1 MNILMALSQLEVT
14 GAEVYAVTLSNEL
27 IKRGH
32 NVTIISDTLTK
43 SSKADYIKLRFNKRG
58 LGQRINQIKKLIKII
73 KEKDIHVVHAH
84 SRASSWSCEI
94 ACKIAGIP
102 LITTTHGRQ
111 PVHLSRKIFK
121 AFGQE
126 TLAVC
131 ENVKTHLIKEL
142 GVKESKI
149 TVLRNP
155 INSRL
160 YDFSPLNKRKEKII
174 SIIGRLSGPKGE
186 VTYSLLERLCSLE
199 NTIIQVIGGK
209 NTPDKFNKFLKNKNI
224 KFLGYINDIPNKIKD
239 SDIIIG
245 AGRVAVEAIL
255 SGRPVI
261 AVGEAKYIGLV
272 TSSNLPEALKSNFGD
287 INYKNEQ
294 SFNWENLIVDLKTA
308 LIMSEKELLSLR
320 KKTQKEFDMEQIL
333 TKLEIMYDRNYVLAK
348 KYEMPVIMYHRV
360 IKDRSEGGVHEIY
373 ATVEQFEKHLKY
385 LKKNNY
391 QTVTFKDLT
400 DNRYK
405 HRFDKG
411 NKFVVLTFD
420 DGYVDNY
427 KYAFPLLKKYG
438 FKAVIF
444 LVSDLNYNK
453 WDVDVTENPE
463 KEFHLMNM
471 EMVKEM
477 EEYGIEFGGHTK
489 THPKLATLTTE
500 EASKEILESKK
511 TLEEKLGHPLVS
523 FAYPYGNLNNS
534 VKNIVASSGYQ
545 FAVATD
551 SGDICFS
558 SDLFKIRRIGIFSTN
573 TLLTFK
579 RKVSGR
585 YNFIKIKREEKE
597 FKKKSKEKK
606 I

>member
-32 NVTIISDTLTK
+32 NVSIVSDTLTK
-43 SSKADYIKLRFNKRG
+43 ATEADYIKIEFNKRG
-58 LGQRINQIKKLIKII
+58 LGQRVDQVKKLLQII

-121 AFGQE
+121 AFGRE

-131 ENVKTHLIKEL
+131 ENVKTHLMTEL
-142 GVKESKI
+142 KVKENRI

-155 INSRL
+155 INSSL
-160 YDFSPLNKRKEKII
+160 YEFSPLNERDEKVI

-186 VTYSLLERLCSLE
+186 VTYSLLERLSNLD
-199 NTIIQVIGGK
+199 NVIIQVIGGK
-209 NTPDKFNKFLKNKNI
+209 EIPKKFDKFLNNEKI
-224 KFLGYINDIPNKIKD
+224 KFLGYVNDIPEKIKE
-239 SDIIIG
+239 SDIVIG

-261 AVGEAKYIGLV
+261 AVGEARYVGLMTNSNIGDG
-272 TSSNLPEALKSNFGD
+272 LKSNFGD

-294 SFNWENLIVDLKTA
+294 CFEWENLIVDVKTA
-308 LIMSEKELLSLR
+308 LIMGEKELLELR
-320 KKTQKEFDMEQIL
+320 EKVKTEFDLETIID
-333 TKLEIMYDRNYVLAK
+333 KLEKMYDKNYVLTK
-348 KYEMPVIMYHRV
+348 KYEIPVIMYHRV

-385 LKKNNY
+385 LKDNNY

-405 HRFDKG
+405 HRFDRG
-411 NKFVVLTFD
+411 NKFVILTFD

-444 LVSDLNYNK
+444 LVSDLDYNK
-453 WDVDVTENPE
+453 WDVDVPTNPE
-463 KEFHLMNM
+463 REFKLMDM
-471 EMVKEM
+471 DMVKEM

-489 THPKLATLTTE
+489 THPKLANLLIE
-500 EASKEILESKK
+500 EAKKEILESKA

-523 FAYPYGNLNNS
+523 FAYPYGNMNKE
-534 VKNIVASSGYQ
+534 VRDVVANSGYQ

-558 SDLFKIRRIGIFSTN
+558 TDLFQIRRIGIFSTN

-585 YNFIKIKREEKE
+585 YNFIKIKREAREL
-597 FKKKSKEKK
+597 KKQAKEKK
-606 I
+606 L